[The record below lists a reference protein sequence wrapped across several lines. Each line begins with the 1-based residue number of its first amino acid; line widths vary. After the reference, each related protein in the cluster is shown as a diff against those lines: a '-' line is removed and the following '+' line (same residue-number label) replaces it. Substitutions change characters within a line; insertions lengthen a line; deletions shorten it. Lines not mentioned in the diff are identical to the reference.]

1 MIIHKDFKWTLIV
14 IFSMVFALLI
24 FVGWSSLDV
33 VPSPDTVYIYS
44 YNDADFSAAERQAKD
59 RKIRKVWFYYC
70 DYIHE
75 ENLERLHKLPDVEIL
90 HFCNV
95 GDTPFP
101 MDVLLKF
108 GTIPN
113 LKEIYLLPEQVEPK
127 DLKQLQQQM
136 PDVKIDYEPT
146 K

>member
-24 FVGWSSLDV
+24 FVGWSS
-33 VPSPDTVYIYS
+33 
-44 YNDADFSAAERQAKD
+44 FSAAERQAKD

-75 ENLERLHKLPDVEIL
+75 ENLERLHKLPDVEVL

-113 LKEIYLLPEQVEPK
+113 LKEIYLQPGQVEPK